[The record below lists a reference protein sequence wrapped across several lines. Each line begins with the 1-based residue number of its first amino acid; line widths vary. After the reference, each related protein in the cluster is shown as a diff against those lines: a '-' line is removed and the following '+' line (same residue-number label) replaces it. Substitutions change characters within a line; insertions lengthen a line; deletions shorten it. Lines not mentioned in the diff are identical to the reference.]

1 MDQFNAEH
9 PGFNFNGI
17 KPELGQLVYKDLN
30 GPDGVPDGVVDN
42 YDIKMLKKRNNPIVL
57 GLSLGAEWKGL
68 AVNAVFN
75 GNIGQDK
82 FIHDMFDIQEWNRM
96 WIDCYTDSWSPE
108 NPNANLPKKLHKWAG
123 NKTYVQNTDF
133 WLKKMNFMRLK
144 NLNVS
149 YTIPQSLY
157 KRTGIDRVQL
167 YFVGTN
173 MFMISNFNHKYY
185 DPEMGYGMSF
195 PIMKTYNFGINVTI

>member
-1 MDQFNAEH
+1 
-9 PGFNFNGI
+9 
-17 KPELGQLVYKDLN
+17 
-30 GPDGVPDGVVDN
+30 
-42 YDIKMLKKRNNPIVL
+42 
-57 GLSLGAEWKGL
+57 
-68 AVNAVFN
+68 
-75 GNIGQDK
+75 
-82 FIHDMFDIQEWNRM
+82 MFDIQEWNRM

-195 PIMKTYNFGINVTI
+195 PIMKTYNFAAAVRASRAPRPRSCPACPPAPRISRATIPPSRSEEHTSELQSH